1 MSINEQQDQA
11 ELLAEAFTSL
21 EVLARALRVK
31 EARLQPT
38 LDAIVSAACALSP
51 GQDAGLI
58 LLIRG
63 ILTPQATTGRAPH
76 LLDLLQ
82 QKDGEG
88 PCIEAARQ
96 QAVVRI
102 EDTCHDVRWPQFC
115 AAAQEYGVRSLLCVP
130 LWVDE
135 RCLGT
140 LSLYGGQPAAF
151 TSHDER
157 ITTLFATLA
166 ALALAEAQRTGQL
179 RAALDNRDFIGQ
191 AKGILMHRDGIT
203 AEAAFACLAR
213 TSQHTNTKLVDVARH
228 LAETGELASV
238 PDAGLTGSMPE

>member
-1 MSINEQQDQA
+1 VSINEQQDQD
-11 ELLAEAFTSL
+11 ELLAEAFTSM

-38 LDAIVSAACALSP
+38 LDAIVSTACALSP
-51 GQDAGLI
+51 GYEAGLI

-63 ILTPQATTGRAPH
+63 VLVPQATTGSTPQ

-82 QKDGEG
+82 KEDGEG
-88 PCIEAARQ
+88 PCIETARQ
-96 QAVVRI
+96 QAVTRI
-102 EDTCHDVRWPQFC
+102 EDTCHDVRWPRFC
-115 AAAQEYGVRSLLCVP
+115 AAAQEFGVRSMLCVP
-130 LWVDE
+130 LWVDD

-140 LSLYGGQPAAF
+140 LSLYGEKPAAF
-151 TSHDER
+151 DSHDER

-166 ALALAEAQRTGQL
+166 ALALAEAQRTDQL
-179 RAALDNRDFIGQ
+179 RVALDNRDLIGQ

-203 AEAAFACLAR
+203 AELAFACLSRA
-213 TSQHTNTKLVDVARH
+213 SQHTNTKLADVARH

-238 PDAGLTGSMPE
+238 PDAG